1 MHSLQVQRQTG
12 EFRSSN
18 WNRHLLWKA
27 TWRRTDSDQPKIF
40 LVNLASES
48 ITLPVHQD
56 DSVHN
61 SGSRIPVED
70 LSCVLQLVGFLLR
83 TRRAKGEC
91 AHERAGMSQAEMRR
105 YGKER
110 GDWQWRV

>member
-61 SGSRIPVED
+61 SGRSCEQIRIERIP
-70 LSCVLQLVGFLLR
+70 LL
-83 TRRAKGEC
+83 ASPQGG
-91 AHERAGMSQAEMRR
+91 AAERLKRFREASADREAGVVFRLKTKS
-105 YGKER
+105 
-110 GDWQWRV
+110 